1 MTRVATVTMQQTL
14 SSAIQRS
21 QQNLATSQLQL
32 ATEKKVNDYA
42 GLGLDAVR
50 TLSAKSM
57 LSQQE
62 TYKSNI
68 GRVSTTL
75 SLYQANL
82 EAVDGSMSDLRE
94 ELYSAVGTGNSPGL
108 QDIISEAFAS
118 LRTALNAQEAGT
130 PLFAGSQTSDTPFLP
145 ETLEDTVGLDAAD
158 AFTNDDVRLSTR
170 AGDGLDVQYGIGASD
185 IASGLIPAFRALAEA
200 GPFGETLTDEQ
211 TKAINDALGLLDTGI
226 AQVRSVNAANGRKQ
240 AQVET
245 LSSRADDRVT
255 LLTQSIGEIEDADL
269 GQVAIDISQRQTI
282 LQASYSVFTQLN
294 AMSLVN
300 YLD

>member
-1 MTRVATVTMQQTL
+1 MTRVATVPLQQTL

-50 TLSAKSM
+50 VLSAKSM
-57 LSQQE
+57 LAQQE

-82 EAVDGSMSDLRE
+82 EAIDDSMSDMRE
-94 ELYSAVGTGNSPGL
+94 EIYSAVGTGNSPGL
-108 QDIISEAFAS
+108 QDIIEGAFAD
-118 LRTALNAQEAGT
+118 LRNALNAREAGT
-130 PLFAGSQTSDTPFLP
+130 PLFGGSQTSGTPFLP
-145 ETLEDTVGLDAAD
+145 TTLGDVAGIDPST
-158 AFTNDDVRLSTR
+158 AFANDGVKLSTR
-170 AGDGLDVQYGIGASD
+170 AGDGLDVEYGIGASD
-185 IASGLIPAFRALAEA
+185 IAAKLIPAFQALQAA
-200 GPFGETLTDEQ
+200 GPFGDTLTKEQ
-211 TKAINDALGLLDTGI
+211 TTAINEAMDLLDAGI
-226 AQVRSVNAANGRKQ
+226 AQVRSVNASNGRKQ

-245 LSSRADDRVT
+245 LGTRAGDRVK
-255 LLTQSIGEIEDADL
+255 LLTGVIGDVEDADL

-282 LQASYSVFTQLN
+282 LEASYSVFSQLN

-300 YLD
+300 FLK